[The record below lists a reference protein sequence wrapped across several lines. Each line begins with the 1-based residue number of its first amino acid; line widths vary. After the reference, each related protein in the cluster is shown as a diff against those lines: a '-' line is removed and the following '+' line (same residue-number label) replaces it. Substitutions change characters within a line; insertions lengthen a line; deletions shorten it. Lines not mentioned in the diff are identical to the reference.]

1 MTESFGTTKKGE
13 KCQLFRLRNQKG
25 MEAHITDYG
34 ATVVRL
40 YVPDRE
46 GDLVDVVLG
55 YEDGC
60 ISAEL
65 KNKFSAGQSLD
76 CLEPKSVPFAVPADE
91 LLDGD
96 GNPIETAAH
105 PMMKIKIPF
114 YRPVKAGSGL
124 SMKTE

>member
-46 GDLVDVVLG
+46 GNLVDVVLG
-55 YEDGC
+55 Y
-60 ISAEL
+60 
-65 KNKFSAGQSLD
+65 
-76 CLEPKSVPFAVPADE
+76 AVSYTHLTLPTT
-91 LLDGD
+91 
-96 GNPIETAAH
+96 P
-105 PMMKIKIPF
+105 
-114 YRPVKAGSGL
+114 YV
-124 SMKTE
+124 

>member
-46 GDLVDVVLG
+46 GNLVDVVLG
-55 YEDGC
+55 YEDAAGYEKGT
-60 ISAEL
+60 ISFGGLVGRVA
-65 KNKFSAGQSLD
+65 NRIG
-76 CLEPKSVPFAVPADE
+76 
-91 LLDGD
+91 
-96 GNPIETAAH
+96 
-105 PMMKIKIPF
+105 
-114 YRPVKAGSGL
+114 RPGL
-124 SMKTE
+124 N

>member
-55 YEDGC
+55 YED
-60 ISAEL
+60 A
-65 KNKFSAGQSLD
+65 AGY
-76 CLEPKSVPFAVPADE
+76 EKVPSPLGAWWAVWQTGSE
-91 LLDGD
+91 
-96 GNPIETAAH
+96 
-105 PMMKIKIPF
+105 
-114 YRPVKAGSGL
+114 KAGL
-124 SMKTE
+124 S